1 MKMNVPLSD
10 LTGAAR
16 RGRRRER
23 TCVLLAARDGG
34 TDERETRGLEC
45 MTYNPVRNEVGR
57 CSRGLA

>member
-10 LTGAAR
+10 LTGAA
-16 RGRRRER
+16 RRRER

-45 MTYNPVRNEVGR
+45 MTYNPVRNEMGR